1 MDIKELQDILSTLE
15 YTSYKLEETY
25 VENDGEV
32 TEETELMEGEITAMK
47 TLLNTEGVDLLGRW
61 LKGKEDRKK
70 ALKAEK
76 DYLTRQMEAIDKTI
90 EFIKTKMNEVMTAT
104 GQVKIKGSLGYSFAL
119 STSRTTEGV
128 KGEYG
133 YSFATFD
140 SVKTEV
146 DKDLLNTYFLAR
158 VQEAVKD
165 ILPADVTITLGA
177 SVSKLED
184 GEILPDYYNLK
195 ETPSIRF
202 TKPRAKKGEE

>member
-1 MDIKELQDILSTLE
+1 MDYKELQDILSTLE

-25 VENDGEV
+25 VENEGEV

-104 GQVKIKGSLGYSFAL
+104 GQ
-119 STSRTTEGV
+119 EM
-128 KGEYG
+128 
-133 YSFATFD
+133 
-140 SVKTEV
+140 
-146 DKDLLNTYFLAR
+146 
-158 VQEAVKD
+158 
-165 ILPADVTITLGA
+165 LPM
-177 SVSKLED
+177 
-184 GEILPDYYNLK
+184 
-195 ETPSIRF
+195 
-202 TKPRAKKGEE
+202 

>member
-1 MDIKELQDILSTLE
+1 MDYKELQDILSTLE

-25 VENDGEV
+25 VENEGEV

-104 GQVKIKGSLGYSFAL
+104 GQEKIKGSLGYSFAL
-119 STSRTTEGV
+119 STST
-128 KGEYG
+128 
-133 YSFATFD
+133 
-140 SVKTEV
+140 KTEV
-146 DKDLLNTYFLAR
+146 DKEMLKEYY
-158 VQEAVKD
+158 QEAVNEALKD
-165 ILPADVTITLGA
+165 ILPADVSVTLTA
-177 SVSKLED
+177 SVSKLEE
-184 GEILPDYYNLK
+184 GAELPDYYSRT
-195 ETPSIRF
+195 ETPTIRF
-202 TKPRAKKGEE
+202 TKPRAKKED

>member
-1 MDIKELQDILSTLE
+1 MDYKELQDILSTLE

-25 VENDGEV
+25 VENEGEV

-104 GQVKIKGSLGYSFAL
+104 GQEKIKGSLGYSFAL
-119 STSRTTEGV
+119 STSRTTE
-128 KGEYG
+128 
-133 YSFATFD
+133 
-140 SVKTEV
+140 V
-146 DKDLLNTYFLAR
+146 DKDLLNEWYK
-158 VQEAVKD
+158 QD
-165 ILPADVTITLGA
+165 IENALIELGIPNWVTFTLGA
-177 SVSKLED
+177 KVSDVPED
-184 GEILPDYYNLK
+184 EDLPSCFKVYEK
-195 ETPSIRF
+195 ATIRF
-202 TKPRAKKGEE
+202 TKPRAKKED

>member
-1 MDIKELQDILSTLE
+1 MDYKELQDILSTLE

-25 VENDGEV
+25 VENEGEV

-104 GQVKIKGSLGYSFAL
+104 GQEKIKGSLGYSFAL
-119 STSRTTEGV
+119 STSRTTE
-128 KGEYG
+128 
-133 YSFATFD
+133 
-140 SVKTEV
+140 V
-146 DKDLLNTYFLAR
+146 DKDLLNEWYK
-158 VQEAVKD
+158 KD
-165 ILPADVTITLGA
+165 IENALIELGIPNWVTFTLGA
-177 SVSKLED
+177 KVSDVPEDDKLPACFKVTEKD
-184 GEILPDYYNLK
+184 
-195 ETPSIRF
+195 TIRF
-202 TKPRAKKGEE
+202 TKPRAKKED